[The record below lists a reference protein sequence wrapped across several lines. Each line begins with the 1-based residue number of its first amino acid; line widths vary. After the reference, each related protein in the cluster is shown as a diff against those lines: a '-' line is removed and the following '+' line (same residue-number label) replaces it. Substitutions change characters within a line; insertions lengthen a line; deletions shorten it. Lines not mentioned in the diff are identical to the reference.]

1 MGKAPDEAILQDLIA
16 SAREGDRRAYGNVFR
31 ICYEDIFD
39 YIARRVGNRM
49 DAEDLT
55 MQVFAKGLKAV
66 SSYEERGHSVKAWL
80 YRIAH
85 NAVVD
90 HFRTQR
96 YSVDLQEMPEVAD
109 GRDIE
114 SMVSDKDEMAGL
126 QREISGLPRAQSE
139 VIILRFLKDLS
150 VAETAMI
157 LNKKE
162 VTVRALQF
170 KGLNNLRQRLSGR
183 GDSDPERYGM
193 DEPGCSSQKGG
204 NPER

>member
-1 MGKAPDEAILQDLIA
+1 MGKAPQEDHLKDLIA
-16 SAREGDRRAYGNVFR
+16 RAKEGDRRAYGKIFR

-39 YIARRVGNRM
+39 YVARRVGNRT

-55 MQVFAKGLKAV
+55 MHVFAKGLSAV
-66 SSYEERGHSVKAWL
+66 SSYEERGHSVKAWF

-96 YSVDLQEMPEVAD
+96 QSVDLEDIPEIAD
-109 GRDIE
+109 ISDIE
-114 SMVSDKDEMAGL
+114 SMVSLQEELAGL
-126 QREISGLPRAQSE
+126 YKEIVGLPVAQSE
-139 VIILRFLKDLS
+139 VIILRFIEDRS

-157 LNKKE
+157 LDKKE

-170 KGLNNLRQRLSGR
+170 KGIKNLKARLGEA
-183 GDSDPERYGM
+183 GPDEQSDDALIEPEI
-193 DEPGCSSQKGG
+193 EPGR
-204 NPER
+204 P

>member
-1 MGKAPDEAILQDLIA
+1 MGRAPQEDLLKDLIA
-16 SAREGDRRAYGNVFR
+16 KARDGDEKAYGKIFR
-31 ICYEDIFD
+31 LCYEDIFD

-66 SSYEERGHSVKAWL
+66 KSYEERGLSVKAWL

-90 HFRTQR
+90 HFRIQKP
-96 YSVDLQEMPEVAD
+96 SVDLEEVGEIAD
-109 GRDIE
+109 GTDVE
-114 SMVSDKDEMAGL
+114 ALVSRQEERQTLYREIAGL
-126 QREISGLPRAQSE
+126 PVAQAE
-139 VIILRFLKDLS
+139 VLILRFIEDRS

-157 LNKKE
+157 LEKKE

-170 KGLNNLRQRLSGR
+170 KGIKNLRQRLSPVEGSSAAENGPDLESETGGR
-183 GDSDPERYGM
+183 
-193 DEPGCSSQKGG
+193 
-204 NPER
+204 